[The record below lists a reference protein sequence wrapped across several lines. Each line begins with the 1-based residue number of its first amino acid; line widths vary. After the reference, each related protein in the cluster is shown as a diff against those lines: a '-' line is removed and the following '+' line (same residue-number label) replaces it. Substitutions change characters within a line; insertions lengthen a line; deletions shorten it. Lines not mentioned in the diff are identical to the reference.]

1 MCAFTLKP
9 GAASAGGID
18 LGGTKIESTVFD
30 GDMVA
35 MSSRRRL
42 TPRGTYAELL
52 SALEDEVNWLRETS
66 SQPGLPV
73 GIGIPGLV
81 DPQTGVSVSAN
92 LAAHGHTLARDLTA
106 RAGGTVVSANDCK
119 CFTLSEARGG
129 AADGYARVFGLILGT
144 GLGGGVCQNG
154 KLELGLNGL
163 PGEIGHFGLPAHLVV
178 AHNLPLVA
186 CGCGRLG
193 CTETLISGTGLARL
207 ARALLGEDRAAPV
220 MAAHQDDPGNARV
233 LAIWAELAAELIH
246 TLQLHIDPDCI
257 VLGGGLSNISG
268 IEVRLAAALD
278 RIALP
283 SVRRPVILKPAFGD
297 SSGGRGA
304 ALLALQTQEGA

>member
-1 MCAFTLKP
+1 MSVSTSSAR
-9 GAASAGGID
+9 AGGID

-30 GDMVA
+30 GAMVA
-35 MSSRRRL
+35 ITSRRRP

-52 SALEDEVNWLRETS
+52 AALEAEVNWLRDTANA
-66 SQPGLPV
+66 PDLPV

-81 DPQTGVSVSAN
+81 DPQTGISVSAN
-92 LAAHGHTLARDLTA
+92 LAAHGHALARDLAA

-119 CFTLSEARGG
+119 CFALSEACGG

-163 PGEIGHFGLPAHLVV
+163 PGEIGHFGLPAHVVV
-178 AHNLPLVA
+178 AHNLPLVT

-207 ARALLGEDRAAPV
+207 ARAVLGEDRAAPA
-220 MAAHQDDPGNARV
+220 MAADQDDPGNARV

-246 TLQLHIDPDCI
+246 TIQLHIDPDCI
-257 VLGGGLSNISG
+257 VLGGGLSNMPG
-268 IEVRLAAALD
+268 IELRLAAALD
-278 RIALP
+278 RAALP

-304 ALLALQTQEGA
+304 ALLALQALERA

>member
-1 MCAFTLKP
+1 MSVSTP
-9 GAASAGGID
+9 SPSAGGID

-30 GDMVA
+30 GDMMA
-35 MSSRRRL
+35 MSSRRRP
-42 TPRGTYAELL
+42 TPRGTYPELL
-52 SALEDEVNWLRETS
+52 AALEEEVNWLRETAA
-66 SQPGLPV
+66 QPDLPV

-81 DPQTGVSVSAN
+81 DPQTGISVSAN
-92 LAAHGHTLARDLTA
+92 LAAHGHALARDLAA

-178 AHNLPLVA
+178 AHSLPLIT
-186 CGCGRLG
+186 CGCGRVG

-207 ARALLGEDRAAPV
+207 ARALLGQERSAPEIAAQ
-220 MAAHQDDPGNARV
+220 QDDPRNARV
-233 LAIWAELAAELIH
+233 LGIWAELAAELIH
-246 TLQLHIDPDCI
+246 TIQLHIDPDCI
-257 VLGGGLSNISG
+257 VLGGGLSNMPK
-268 IEVRLAAALD
+268 IELRLAAALD

-283 SVRRPVILKPAFGD
+283 SVRRPAILKPAFGD

-304 ALLALQTQEGA
+304 ALLALQTLERA